1 MNCAQCG
8 GKLVQLTDERPEGRH
23 GKAERA
29 DYRCPDC
36 RVGGAVVSRRG
47 DVVRRVGPT
56 FEEEV

>member
-1 MNCAQCG
+1 MNCTQCG
-8 GKLVQLTDERPEGRH
+8 APIDQQTNGRPDGRY
-23 GKAERA
+23 GNAERA

-36 RVGGAVVSRRG
+36 GAGGAVLSRGG